1 MWLRLLLDTIET
13 RQGDGDAFLVE
24 GVAFG
29 VEGDALEQGS
39 DAFEQEGVAM
49 GGGAAFVVYGMGTLI
64 TFGLQRVACNS
75 FYTSIHRDGRIDR
88 HRGS

>member
-1 MWLRLLLDTIET
+1 MYQVGVYAMWLRLLLDTIET

-39 DAFEQEGVAM
+39 DAFE
-49 GGGAAFVVYGMGTLI
+49 
-64 TFGLQRVACNS
+64 
-75 FYTSIHRDGRIDR
+75 
-88 HRGS
+88 